1 MSTVRWGEVRMEV
14 GSMMMMIV
22 IIKKTCLQTQ
32 VDVDTLVAFYGEA
45 DDVTLTTTAGPAPRH
60 DTSTLT

>member
-1 MSTVRWGEVRMEV
+1 MWSNFSTKR
-14 GSMMMMIV
+14 
-22 IIKKTCLQTQ
+22 KTLQTQ
-32 VDVDTLVAFYGEA
+32 VNVDTLVAFYGEA